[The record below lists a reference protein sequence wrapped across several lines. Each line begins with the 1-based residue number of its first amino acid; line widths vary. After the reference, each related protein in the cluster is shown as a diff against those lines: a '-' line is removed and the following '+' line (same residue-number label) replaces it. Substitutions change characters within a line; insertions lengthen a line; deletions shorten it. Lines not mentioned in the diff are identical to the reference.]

1 MRQELQ
7 VQEIAFEKQWGI
19 KRLVKQLK
27 DHLWTEW
34 ILQNPGVGAKVY
46 DDDTEKT
53 QYFRPVTGIDNF
65 EYNEVGNR
73 RY

>member
-7 VQEIAFEKQWGI
+7 VREIAFEKQWGI

-27 DHLWTEW
+27 DHLRTKW
-34 ILQNPGVGAKVY
+34 ILQNPGVGAKVF
-46 DDDTEKT
+46 DDATEKT
-53 QYFRPVTGIDNF
+53 QYFRTVTGSDNF
-65 EYNEVGNR
+65 EYNKVGNR